1 MCALLLTLG
10 ALWPAAARAD
20 DQELA
25 RAHFVTGG
33 SYYEQ
38 ARYAE
43 ALHEFE
49 EAYRLS
55 KRVGFL
61 YNIGVCH
68 EQLGHRQEAI
78 TAFEG
83 YLGSVSAPAERADLQ
98 ARIDRLR
105 AAQAAATAGSSASS
119 SSSGGGLQL
128 TASAPPPRRPVYKR
142 GWFIGVMV
150 GAAAVVVAGVTVG
163 VVLGT
168 ADKGPRT
175 LGDIQLTSLPL
186 R

>member
-1 MCALLLTLG
+1 MRALLV
-10 ALWPAAARAD
+10 ALVALSPAAARAD

-68 EQLGHRQEAI
+68 EQLGHTSAAI

-105 AAQAAATAGSSASS
+105 ASQAAATATAATSA
-119 SSSGGGLQL
+119 SGGGLQL
-128 TASAPPPRRPVYKR
+128 TAAPPPKRPVYKR
-142 GWFIGVMV
+142 GWFVGVMV

-168 ADKGPRT
+168 ASHDPRT
-175 LGDIQLTSLPL
+175 IGDVTL

>member
-1 MCALLLTLG
+1 MRALVLALAVLL
-10 ALWPAAARAD
+10 PAAARGD

-38 ARYAE
+38 ARYSE

-55 KRVGFL
+55 KRSGFL

-68 EQLGHRQEAI
+68 EQLGHTSAAI

-83 YLGSVSAPAERADLQ
+83 YLGSASTPAERADVQ

-105 AAQAAATAGSSASS
+105 ASQSTTTARAPSD
-119 SSSGGGLQL
+119 GLQL
-128 TASAPPPRRPVYKR
+128 TASAPPPKRPVYKR
-142 GWFIGVMV
+142 GWFVGVMV
-150 GAAAVVVAGVTVG
+150 GAATVVAVGVTVG

-168 ADKGPRT
+168 ASHDPRT
-175 LGDIQLTSLPL
+175 LPDVTL

>member
-1 MCALLLTLG
+1 MRALVV
-10 ALWPAAARAD
+10 ALVAVLPAAARAD

-38 ARYAE
+38 ARYGE

-68 EQLGHRQEAI
+68 EQLGHTSAAI
-78 TAFEG
+78 SAFEG
-83 YLGSVSAPAERADLQ
+83 YLGAVNEPNERADLK

-105 AAQAAATAGSSASS
+105 ATQSTSAAAASS
-119 SSSGGGLQL
+119 GSGALQL
-128 TASAPPPRRPVYKR
+128 TATGPPAKRPVWKR
-142 GWFIGVMV
+142 GWFVGVMV
-150 GAAAVVVAGVTVG
+150 GAAALVVAGVTVG

-168 ADKGPRT
+168 ASQGPRT
-175 LGDIQLTSLPL
+175 IMDVTL